1 MMSEGASRQ
10 EPLLEKA
17 LRLEQSQAERHLFE
31 GLVLSHVI

>member
-1 MMSEGASRQ
+1 MSEAASRQ

-17 LRLEQSQAERHLFE
+17 LRLEQLQAERHLFE